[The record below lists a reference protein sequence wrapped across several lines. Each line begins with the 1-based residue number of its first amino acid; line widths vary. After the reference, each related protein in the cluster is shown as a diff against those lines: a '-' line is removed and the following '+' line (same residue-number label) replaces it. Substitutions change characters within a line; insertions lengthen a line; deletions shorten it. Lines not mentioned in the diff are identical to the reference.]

1 MIFTAG
7 YGMLLLSFI
16 IGCIFDSDYRKNKD
30 ILLSVNGYNSYSYY
44 SHEKKSVGGRK

>member
-16 IGCIFDSDYRKNKD
+16 IGCIFDSSYRETKTYYIQSMIVIAIAI
-30 ILLSVNGYNSYSYY
+30 ILMI
-44 SHEKKSVGGRK
+44 KKL

>member
-16 IGCIFDSDYRKNKD
+16 IGCIFDSNYRKTKTYYIQSMVVIAIVI
-30 ILLSVNGYNSYSYY
+30 ILMT
-44 SHEKKSVGGRK
+44 KKL

>member
-16 IGCIFDSDYRKNKD
+16 IGCIFDSNYRKTKTYYLQSMIVITIAI
-30 ILLSVNGYNSYSYY
+30 ILMI
-44 SHEKKSVGGRK
+44 KKL

>member
-16 IGCIFDSDYRKNKD
+16 IGCIFDSDYRKTKTYYFQSMVIIVIAI
-30 ILLSVNGYNSYSYY
+30 ILM
-44 SHEKKSVGGRK
+44 KKNL

>member
-16 IGCIFDSDYRKNKD
+16 IGCIFDSNYRKTKTYYIQSMIVIAIAI
-30 ILLSVNGYNSYSYY
+30 ILM
-44 SHEKKSVGGRK
+44 KKNL

>member
-16 IGCIFDSDYRKNKD
+16 IGCIFDSNYRKTKTYYIQSMVVIAIAI
-30 ILLSVNGYNSYSYY
+30 ILIT
-44 SHEKKSVGGRK
+44 KKL

>member
-16 IGCIFDSDYRKNKD
+16 IGCIFDSNYRKTKTYYIQSMVVIAIAI
-30 ILLSVNGYNSYSYY
+30 ILMTKEL
-44 SHEKKSVGGRK
+44 

>member
-16 IGCIFDSDYRKNKD
+16 IGCIFDSNYRKTKTYYIQSMVVITIAI
-30 ILLSVNGYNSYSYY
+30 ILMT
-44 SHEKKSVGGRK
+44 KKL